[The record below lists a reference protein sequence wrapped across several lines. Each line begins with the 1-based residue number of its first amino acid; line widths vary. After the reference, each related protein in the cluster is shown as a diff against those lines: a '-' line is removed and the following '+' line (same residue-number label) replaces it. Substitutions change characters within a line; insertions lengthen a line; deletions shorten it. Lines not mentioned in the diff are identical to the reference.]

1 MSRKNKNNKK
11 KPVKNQS
18 LSERLAQRWNDGK
31 WDAFISLYMRNRAA
45 SDRTKQAPRLTDAYY
60 NCLAQ
65 TMFVYKDIEGAFAVA
80 SMMILE
86 ENLGAD
92 DARLRG
98 CARLVMDIAGLKN
111 GERDSLS
118 ELPDDTEL
126 PEPFGTTRLKIRE
139 ALSTA
144 KKGKKSIF
152 ASRKDPLPGK
162 LEKQFDALR
171 NAKTVSPY
179 STFLNI
185 AEKLES
191 KTANMASAG
200 TFKAL
205 RAIASLLCDII
216 RPDKRGV
223 LREPRDVIRH
233 PAFGEILWP
242 QNHASVFALWNY
254 LCETGGKKY
263 GSEWESAVR
272 VMQVKFSRVQFG
284 YAKTYDRLLN
294 LPDDGNYEYLPFWI
308 LLNYDGWTEHE
319 RYIMSYLAI
328 HALST
333 RDPDF
338 FLKLKTEAHITLF
351 KTLGDIGRKWR
362 PENPWPEPVKNA
374 FKMLCS
380 ENGFDFVGHIIKAN
394 LPYEAMTPS
403 TLVFISLYSP
413 EVLSVI
419 KDKASRLLPL
429 RLSQDETENVA
440 SFFTSPVVP
449 VGVMRLVSS
458 LLDKESLAETLR
470 CLIDYL
476 VTMSVASLSDGAAL
490 REMPWNELSN
500 GHIEFFAE
508 NLPED
513 DQIGCFCRLCRG
525 MKRYRLSGDAAATE
539 AFFAAK
545 RSYDGVF
552 GLLLSF
558 FLMVW
563 PDISPQFIVK
573 LFELS
578 IKDNAAIFHPDMLMF
593 VKNIPTEAS
602 RREVA
607 SGMSLALAKHLTPG
621 AYRMFKS
628 AIRKLDSY
636 NKKHQPKTRPADPAQ
651 KTLFTDEPE

>member
-1 MSRKNKNNKK
+1 M
-11 KPVKNQS
+11 
-18 LSERLAQRWNDGK
+18 
-31 WDAFISLYMRNRAA
+31 
-45 SDRTKQAPRLTDAYY
+45 
-60 NCLAQ
+60 
-65 TMFVYKDIEGAFAVA
+65 
-80 SMMILE
+80 
-86 ENLGAD
+86 
-92 DARLRG
+92 
-98 CARLVMDIAGLKN
+98 
-111 GERDSLS
+111 
-118 ELPDDTEL
+118 PDDTEL
-126 PEPFGTTRLKIRE
+126 PEPFGAMRLKISA
-139 ALSTA
+139 ALSSA

-152 ASRKDPLPGK
+152 ASLKDSLPGK
-162 LEKQFDALR
+162 LEKQFTALR

-191 KTANMASAG
+191 KTANMAAAG

-205 RAIASLLCDII
+205 RAIASLLCDLI
-216 RPDKRGV
+216 RPGKRGG

-242 QNHASVFALWNY
+242 QNHPSVFALWHF

-263 GSEWESAVR
+263 GREWESAVR
-272 VMQVKFSRVQFG
+272 VMQVKFSHVPFG
-284 YAKTYDRLLN
+284 YAKAYDKLLN
-294 LPDDGNYEYLPFWI
+294 LPDNITYEDLPLWI

-319 RYIMSYLAI
+319 RYIMSYLTI
-328 HALST
+328 RALST
-333 RDPDF
+333 RNPNF
-338 FLKLKTEAHITLF
+338 FLELKTEMYITLF

-362 PENPWPEPVKNA
+362 PENPWPESVKNA
-374 FKMLCS
+374 FEMLCE
-380 ENGFDFVGHIIKAN
+380 ENGFDFVGYAVKAN
-394 LPYEAMTPS
+394 LPYEAMTS
-403 TLVFISLYSP
+403 CTLVFMSLYSP
-413 EVLSVI
+413 EVLSAI

-429 RLSQDETENVA
+429 RLSEDEAGNVA
-440 SFFTSPVVP
+440 GFFTSPITP

-470 CLIDYL
+470 RLVDYL
-476 VTMSVASLSDGAAL
+476 VTISVASLGDGAAL

-539 AFFAAK
+539 AFFSAK
-545 RSYDGVF
+545 PPDDGVF

-558 FLMVW
+558 FLMAW
-563 PDISPQFIVK
+563 PDMSPQFIVK

-578 IKDNAAIFHPDMLMF
+578 IKDNIAIFHPDMLMF
-593 VKNIPTEAS
+593 VENIPQEAS
-602 RREVA
+602 KREVA
-607 SGMSLALAKHLTPG
+607 SGMSLALSRHLMPG
-621 AYRMFKS
+621 AYRMFKP

-636 NKKHQPKTRPADPAQ
+636 NKKHPPKARPADPAQ